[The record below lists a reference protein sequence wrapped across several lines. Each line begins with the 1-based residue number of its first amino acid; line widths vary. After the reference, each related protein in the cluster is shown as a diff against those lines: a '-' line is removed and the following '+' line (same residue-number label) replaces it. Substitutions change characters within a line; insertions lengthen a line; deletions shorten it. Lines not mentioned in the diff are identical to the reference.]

1 MELLLGVLEYSFI
14 PAYGITLL
22 LAVFRFPKYFDTPLK
37 YFPVIVCYT
46 LVTEMLGYFI
56 RKYDEYDLF
65 LSEIYATYNVLIYNI
80 YNIIFYLYWFYVFE
94 SYLTSSG
101 FRKFRIGAIIFFSL
115 AAAINPFFQKFGLE
129 PQFYTYVVGGIVLI
143 IYIVSYLYERFR
155 STGVIF
161 QKDDLLSWLALG
173 LFCFYAGYLPIKIAR
188 LFRAMEGLRSEP
200 RYFRNITLLL
210 IVLMYTLFCIGL
222 WKMRK
227 MRYVKS
233 SQDHGGNS

>member
-56 RKYDEYDLF
+56 RKFDEYDLF
-65 LSEIYATYNVLIYNI
+65 LSEIYAEYNVPIYNI

-94 SYLTSSG
+94 SYLPINKA
-101 FRKFRIGAIIFFSL
+101 RKFRIGAVVIFAL
-115 AAAINPFFQKFGLE
+115 TAAINPFIQKFGLGH
-129 PQFYTYVVGGIVLI
+129 QFYTYVVGGAVLI
-143 IYIVSYLYERFR
+143 TYVISYLADRYR
-155 STGVIF
+155 STGEIF

-173 LFCFYAGYLPIKIAR
+173 LFCFYAGYLPIKISR
-188 LFRAMEGLRSEP
+188 FFRALEGLRFEP
-200 RYFRNITLLL
+200 SYFRYVTLLL

-227 MRYVKS
+227 MRYIRNP
-233 SQDHGGNS
+233 QE